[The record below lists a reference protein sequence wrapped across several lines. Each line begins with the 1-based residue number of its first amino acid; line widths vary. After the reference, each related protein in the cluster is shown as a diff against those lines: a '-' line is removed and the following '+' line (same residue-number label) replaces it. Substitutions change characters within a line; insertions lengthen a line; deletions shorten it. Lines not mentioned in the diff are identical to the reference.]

1 MIEQSKKD
9 MLNLYMNSATTQM
22 QRYQREYHDQLKRIC
37 QDQQSL
43 PQDQKVTPFM
53 IDLIEQHGNLIAER
67 IKCIYNFKA
76 QTLSVQS

>member
-22 QRYQREYHDQLKRIC
+22 QRYQREYDDEFKRIY
-37 QDQQSL
+37 
-43 PQDQKVTPFM
+43 QDQKLAPFM
-53 IDLIEQHGNLIAER
+53 IDLIEQRGNIIAER